1 MFPIIP
7 IVNVVISQIHILFN
21 IVQAFT
27 TLNMVFS

>member
-7 IVNVVISQIHILFN
+7 IVNVVISQIRILFN